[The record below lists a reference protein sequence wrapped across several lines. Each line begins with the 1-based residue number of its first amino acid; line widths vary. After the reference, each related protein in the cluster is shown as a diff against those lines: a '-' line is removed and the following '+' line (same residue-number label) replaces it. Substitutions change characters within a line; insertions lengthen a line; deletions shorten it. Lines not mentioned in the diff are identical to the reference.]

1 MALPGLDL
9 ALATHPVLLVL
20 AGVTG
25 MLGAASIDLGPFAP
39 VEQAALAEVVP
50 AAGRNLAFGRYSMSG
65 GLFNA
70 AGGLAATVAAGGGRA
85 FFFLSALIRVAPAV
99 LPLFLSARV
108 EGATRAS
115 VFGALQ
121 VRAPFGVLARL
132 SALFA
137 LDSFAGGCFANAV
150 LAYWLYRRFAG

>member
-85 FFFLSALIRVAPAV
+85 SFFFSAPCGGAPA
-99 LPLFLSARV
+99 LPPLFL
-108 EGATRAS
+108 GAPRAS
-115 VFGALQ
+115 
-121 VRAPFGVLARL
+121 RTRPPPFG
-132 SALFA
+132 
-137 LDSFAGGCFANAV
+137 
-150 LAYWLYRRFAG
+150 

>member
-25 MLGAASIDLGPFAP
+25 MLGAASIALGPFAP
-39 VEQAALAEVVP
+39 VDQAALAEVVP

-85 FFFLSALIRVAPAV
+85 FFFVYALIGLATAV

-108 EGATRAS
+108 ESETRAS
-115 VFGALQ
+115 VFRALKD
-121 VRAPFGVLARL
+121 RATFRGLARP
-132 SALFA
+132 SRPFA
-137 LDSFAGGCFANAV
+137 LD
-150 LAYWLYRRFAG
+150 